1 MKLGTALAR
10 ASLRLYPRAWRE
22 RYGTELIQLVEDSNG
37 GPADLADLALAGI
50 RRRFRSRAEEVTSM
64 TRSTVRRPAP
74 RLTALLAAA
83 AVAIAAP
90 TAVFIG
96 LAVLQPNVT
105 FLGIEQPFG
114 VALPR
119 YLSWLLPM
127 LPFVALGVALAP
139 VMRLRVGRD
148 EGGAWM
154 ATARLLPV
162 PRPLIVAITVCA
174 AVVAVVV
181 AYGISENLLEAM
193 R

>member
-1 MKLGTALAR
+1 MTLRSAIVR
-10 ASLRLYPRAWRE
+10 ASLRLYPRGWRE
-22 RYGTELIQLVEDSNG
+22 RYGPELMQLVEDSDA

-50 RRRFRSRAEEVTSM
+50 LRRLHPTAEEVTSVN
-64 TRSTVRRPAP
+64 RSNARRSASRPA
-74 RLTALLAAA
+74 TLLAAT

-96 LAVLQPNVT
+96 MAVLQPNVS

-114 VALPR
+114 VAPPR
-119 YLSWLLPM
+119 YLNWLLPL

-139 VMRLRVGRD
+139 VIRLGVGRD
-148 EGGAWM
+148 EAGAWT
-154 ATARLLPV
+154 ATARLGPV
-162 PRPLIVAITVCA
+162 PRPLLVAITLCA